1 MLEGIRPASDSMPKG
16 TSDGA
21 RATGHTISITK
32 GGNTMAE
39 SLHIVCP
46 HCDAV
51 NRVAGERLADQPVC
65 GKCTKAL
72 FTGQPTDVSSARF
85 DKHVGRNDIPVVVD
99 FWAAWCGP
107 CRMMAPAY
115 AQAAGRLEPHARLL
129 KVDTEAS
136 QDLAARYNIRSIP
149 TIALFQGGREI
160 ARQAGAMDA
169 NRLVAWVQQTA
180 RGA

>member
-1 MLEGIRPASDSMPKG
+1 
-16 TSDGA
+16 
-21 RATGHTISITK
+21 
-32 GGNTMAE
+32 MAD

-51 NRVAGERLADQPVC
+51 NRVAVPRLADQPVC
-65 GKCTKAL
+65 GKCAQAL
-72 FTGQPTDVSSARF
+72 FTAQPTEVSSARF
-85 DKHVGRNDIPVVVD
+85 DKQVTRNDIPVLVD

-115 AQAAGRLEPHARLL
+115 AQAAGRLEPRVRLL

-136 QDLAARYNIRSIP
+136 QDLAARYGIRSIP

-169 NRLVAWVQQTA
+169 NRLVAWVQQAA
-180 RGA
+180 RAA

>member
-1 MLEGIRPASDSMPKG
+1 
-16 TSDGA
+16 
-21 RATGHTISITK
+21 
-32 GGNTMAE
+32 MAD

-51 NRVAGERLADQPVC
+51 NRVAAARLPDQPVC
-65 GKCTKAL
+65 GKCAQAL
-72 FTGQPTDVSSARF
+72 FTAQPTDVSSARF
-85 DKHVGRNDIPVVVD
+85 DKHVARNDIPVLVD

-115 AQAAGRLEPHARLL
+115 AQAAGRLEPRVRLL

-136 QDLAARYNIRSIP
+136 QDLAARYGIRSIP

-180 RGA
+180 RMP